1 MNERI
6 LELAE
11 QAGMVK
17 ILDEHANEYG
27 AGMLENYPYPELE
40 RFAEL
45 IVRECAEIAKRNG
58 CKPDPYS
65 ENYDAQV
72 AAERKAQEIYDEIM
86 CNFGVEL

>member
-6 LELAE
+6 RELAE

-45 IVRECAEIAKRNG
+45 IVQKCVSI
-58 CKPDPYS
+58 
-65 ENYDAQV
+65 V
-72 AAERKAQEIYDEIM
+72 AERKDQAIDDGCNVDEAM
-86 CNFGVEL
+86 SMAGMDLLDHFGVEL